1 MKDYKNLDK
10 QQYEIE
16 EGNAIK
22 GAMNG
27 CALMLIAVVIVL
39 SFAGWIGEALADA
52 PKIYSQDGKYL
63 GNLSAN
69 QLDPDSVN
77 NELGQY
83 GSRFSPDSINN
94 EYGQYGSEF
103 SSESAR
109 NPYAINPPVII
120 GDE

>member
-10 QQYEIE
+10 LQYEID

-69 QLDPDSVN
+69 QFDPDSVN
-77 NELGQY
+77 NEFGRY
-83 GSRFSPDSINN
+83 GSEFSPDSINN
-94 EYGQYGSEF
+94 EFGRYGSEF
-103 SSESAR
+103 SNESAR
-109 NPYAINPPVII
+109 NPYATESPIII
-120 GDE
+120 GDD